1 MSYYEKLTDAI
12 LALKERNGSSSAA
25 IKKYIEANNKG
36 LDFQQHQL
44 RAALKRGVESGKL
57 VQVKI
62 AAAKPAAKAKT
73 GTKATKAKATPVKK
87 VNGSSYMTYL
97 SVADSLF
104 FLSALYVLNL
114 NLSNSAKHIGGH
126 AFSALLHAAA
136 YTAAHY

>member
-57 VQVKI
+57 VQVKMSYKI
-62 AAAKPAAKAKT
+62 APTEKANLVKSKKSAAKPAATKPAA
-73 GTKATKAKATPVKK
+73 KATKAKATPVKK
-87 VNGSSYMTYL
+87 VSSSFNSMFL
-97 SVADSLF
+97 FVVLVVARLCS
-104 FLSALYVLNL
+104 
-114 NLSNSAKHIGGH
+114 
-126 AFSALLHAAA
+126 
-136 YTAAHY
+136 